1 MAAEEGDPASEEYLE
16 TVEMDRFGD
25 KVLQW
30 FKWVGE
36 QDDGAAELPQLKR
49 IL

>member
-1 MAAEEGDPASEEYLE
+1 MAAEDGDPASEEYLE
-16 TVEMDRFGD
+16 TVETDRFGD

-30 FKWVGE
+30 FACVGE
-36 QDDGAAELPQLKR
+36 QEDGAAELPPLKR